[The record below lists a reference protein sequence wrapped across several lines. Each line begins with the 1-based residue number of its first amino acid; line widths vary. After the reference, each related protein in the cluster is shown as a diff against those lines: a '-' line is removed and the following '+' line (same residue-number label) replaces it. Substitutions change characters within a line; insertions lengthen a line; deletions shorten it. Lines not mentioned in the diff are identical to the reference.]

1 MTGTPEQPGSPV
13 KRTREGSGR
22 ARLEEVARRACVS
35 TATVSR
41 AFNTPERVSP
51 ETRERIFSTA
61 KALGWVPNAAGR
73 ALASNRTHIAGVII
87 PTLDNEIFSH
97 QVGAMQRVFAEHGL
111 NLLIACSNYD
121 PELGFQQAKA
131 MIERGVE
138 ALALAGESHPQALY
152 DNLDNLGIPYVL
164 TYAYR
169 QGASHAMVG
178 FDNAAAFARMTDY
191 LLGLG
196 HRRIAVVMQPKDN
209 NDRVVARL
217 SGITTAL
224 SAAGLELSPDHLIS
238 DKASLDFG
246 IESAK
251 RLAQE
256 PADIRPTAIICGND
270 TLALGVL
277 MGLAQ
282 MGASVPGD
290 FSVTGFD
297 DLELSSRLSP
307 ALTTMF
313 VDNKEI
319 GRIAAEQLVLC
330 LGGEIASPQSREI
343 SVSLHIRESTAA
355 PPMR

>member
-1 MTGTPEQPGSPV
+1 MTDSPQQPGPPV
-13 KRTREGSGR
+13 KRSREGSGR
-22 ARLEEVARRACVS
+22 AKLDEVARRAGVS

-41 AFNTPERVSP
+41 AFNTPDRVSP

-61 KALGWVPNAAGR
+61 KALGWIPNAAGR

-97 QVGAMQRVFAEHGL
+97 QVGAMQSVFAIHGL

-121 PELGFQQAKA
+121 PDLGFQQAKA

-152 DNLDNLGIPYVL
+152 DNLDKLGIPYVL

-178 FDNAAAFARMTDY
+178 FDNAAAFARITDY

-196 HRRIAVVMQPKDN
+196 HQRFAVVMQPIAN
-209 NDRVVARL
+209 NDRAADRL
-217 SGITTAL
+217 SGIQSRLA
-224 SAAGLELSPDHLIS
+224 AAGLSLLPHHLIS

-246 IESAK
+246 MESAK

-256 PADIRPTAIICGND
+256 PKATRPTAIICGND
-270 TLALGVL
+270 TLALGVI
-277 MGLAQ
+277 MGLSKA
-282 MGASVPGD
+282 GLLVPQD
-290 FSVTGFD
+290 ISVTGFD

-307 ALTTMF
+307 KLTTMF
-313 VDNKEI
+313 VDNKDI
-319 GRIAAEQLVLC
+319 GRIAAEQLVRC
-330 LGGEIASPQSREI
+330 LAGTETTPQSFE
-343 SVSLHIRESTAA
+343 VMASLRIRESTAA
-355 PPMR
+355 PQTA